1 MSNNKNLISEAK
13 KSYENKNFFDAKSYL
28 LMALKG
34 NKMDKKQRL
43 NIYIL
48 ISDVSYKTNDFDN
61 AEKYLLKTIE
71 EGKFNSDISNQLG
84 NIYLKKRN
92 YKKAEKS
99 YLKAIDL
106 NEDNEIALINL
117 AILYHN
123 LGKQNEAIFFYKE
136 VIKKNPKNFGALY
149 NLSNIDKTTI
159 NEKTINILNKKII
172 EKNIS
177 NFDIA
182 SCFFLLANEEKGK
195 KNLSKEIDFLEKA
208 NKFSFIANEKRNNLL
223 NNYWLKEIPK
233 KIHEIKY
240 FNDENYLAKTSNV
253 YPIFIIGLPRC
264 GSTLIE
270 SIISS
275 GENKVENL
283 GETNLVNWAILNEN
297 KGFLK
302 TLNEN
307 EKVQFDFDET
317 TKKLLNA
324 FHNLKIEKDKKKII
338 FSEKSLENFY
348 YIDIILKIFP
358 NAKFLHTFRNPSDS
372 IISIFQSMLAEL
384 SWTHSFD
391 DILNYYDN
399 YHRIINFYKNRF
411 PKLIMDIDLEKFTNN
426 SNHISKEIY
435 AFCGLKWRQDVLEF
449 YKRNNLHSK
458 TLSFAQIRNEV
469 SVYNVSKYE
478 PYLHLLNE
486 YKTKFEW
493 LNA

>member
-71 EGKFNSDISNQLG
+71 EGKLNSDISNQLG

-195 KNLSKEIDFLEKA
+195 KNFSKEIDFLEKA

-233 KIHEIKY
+233 KIREIKY
-240 FNDENYLAKTSNV
+240 FNDENYLTKTSNV

-297 KGFLK
+297 KDFLK

-358 NAKFLHTFRNPSDS
+358 NAKFINPYRNLHDNIFAIYKQFLPNISWSHSIENILSYIDSYLSTIKFFKKKYSDN
-372 IISIFQSMLAEL
+372 IL
-384 SWTHSFD
+384 SFSLENFTADPEKLSEEIYKFCN
-391 DILNYYDN
+391 LNWNKDCL
-399 YHRIINFYKNRF
+399 NFYQRK
-411 PKLIMDIDLEKFTNN
+411 DLFINTASNN
-426 SNHISKEIY
+426 QIRGNVKKYDEDKYKPYKEI
-435 AFCGLKWRQDVLEF
+435 LSI
-449 YKRNNLHSK
+449 YKNK
-458 TLSFAQIRNEV
+458 
-469 SVYNVSKYE
+469 YN
-478 PYLHLLNE
+478 
-486 YKTKFEW
+486 W
-493 LNA
+493 L